1 VFKTCL
7 AQIATVGIVI
17 VSDATSDI
25 DVVIL
30 YSKNFSSSFLGQI
43 FSNIYGKIYNFESEA
58 SAFGGRFNP
67 DLVRQAFL

>member
-1 VFKTCL
+1 MFKTCL

-43 FSNIYGKIYNFESEA
+43 FSNFFGKIYNFKSEA
-58 SAFGGRFNP
+58 SAFDSQFNP
-67 DLVRQAFL
+67 DLVSQDFL